1 MTTESRTSS
10 PTRRSVGKGLAG
22 TLLAGLA
29 PPLATSA
36 LTSAAWAAEAYPSRA
51 VTIIVPFAAGGSAD
65 VYGRILAQQLNAA
78 TGRPFIVEDRPG
90 AGSIIGSEAVATS
103 RPDGYTLLVIS
114 NTHTVNETLFP
125 HKPYKLMTN
134 FVPVAP
140 INSADLVLVT
150 NPGLGVKTPQ
160 ELIALAR
167 KKPGKLTFASSGPGT
182 PYHMAGELFK
192 QMAGIDLVHVP
203 FKGSSEARIDV
214 IGGQVDMMFD
224 AITTMVGLITSGKVT
239 GIATTGKTRS
249 PVLPN
254 LPTVAEGG
262 VPGYE
267 AVLWLGVVAPKGTPP
282 AVVARLSALISKIDA
297 QPALR
302 ASWEKQGAAPVIMTP
317 PQFTSFLEGDIRKW
331 AKVIK
336 FAHIH
341 VHA

>member
-1 MTTESRTSS
+1 MTIQSRTPSIA
-10 PTRRSVGKGLAG
+10 RRTFGKGLAG

-29 PPLATSA
+29 PPLA
-36 LTSAAWAAEAYPSRA
+36 SAAWAADAYPTRS

-78 TGRPFIVEDRPG
+78 TGHPFILEDRPG
-90 AGSIIGSEAVATS
+90 AGSIIGSEAAATS
-103 RPDGYTLLVIS
+103 KPDGYTLLIIS

-134 FVPVAP
+134 FLPIAP

-150 NPGLGVKTPQ
+150 HPALGVKTPQ
-160 ELIALAR
+160 ELIKLA
-167 KKPGKLTFASSGPGT
+167 KQKPGKLTFASSGPGT

-192 QMAGIDLVHVP
+192 QMAGIDIVHVP

-224 AITTMVGLITSGKVT
+224 AITTMVGLINAGKVT
-239 GIATTGKTRS
+239 GIATTGKARS
-249 PVLPN
+249 TVLPN

-262 VPGYE
+262 VPNYE
-267 AVLWLGVVAPKGTPP
+267 AVLWLGIVAPKGTPA
-282 AVVARLSALISKIDA
+282 AVVDKLSALITRIDQ
-297 QPALR
+297 QPAIQ
-302 ASWEKQGAAPVIMTP
+302 ASWEKQGATPVIMNP
-317 PQFTSFLEGDIRKW
+317 RQFTSFLEGDIKKW
-331 AKVIK
+331 AKVIE